1 MARKALISGIT
12 GQDGALLARHL
23 LERGYIVHGGVRNVA
38 AADTWRLRALG
49 IVDKVKLL
57 SLELLDEAGLKR
69 TLSEIEPDEFYN
81 LAAQSSVRTSFEQP
95 LYTTRANALAVTEL
109 LEAIRLE
116 HPAMRFYQ
124 ASSSDMFGK
133 ALESPQ
139 NETTGFRP
147 HSPYAVA
154 KAYAHWIT
162 ANYREAH
169 GLFACAGILFNHESP
184 WRGLSFV
191 TRKITAAIARIKHC
205 GDGKESL
212 ALGNLDASRDWG
224 FAGDYVV
231 GVWQMLQQEKPD
243 DFVLATGRAHSVR
256 QFAEGA
262 AAALG
267 FELEWEGT
275 ACDEVG
281 RDRKSGRIIVKVDP
295 RLFRPVDLTVLTGD
309 ASKARRVLGWS
320 PRVSFEQLVRMMAEA
335 DYDRLRRGE
344 ALL

>member
-23 LERGYIVHGGVRNVA
+23 LERGYIVYGGIRNGTA
-38 AADTWRLRALG
+38 TGTWRLSALG
-49 IVDKVKLL
+49 ILDKVKLQ
-57 SLELLDEAGLKR
+57 SLELMDEAGLR
-69 TLSEIEPDEFYN
+69 RALREIEPDEFYN
-81 LAAQSSVRTSFEQP
+81 LAAQSSVSVSFEQP

-109 LEAIRLE
+109 LEWIRLE
-116 HPAMRFYQ
+116 HPGMRFYQ
-124 ASSSDMFGK
+124 ASSSDIFGK

-147 HSPYAVA
+147 HSPYAIA

-162 ANYREAH
+162 ANYREAYA
-169 GLFACAGILFNHESP
+169 LFACAGILFNHESP

-191 TRKITAAIARIKHC
+191 TRKISATIARIKYC
-205 GDGKESL
+205 GDCKKSL

-231 GVWQMLQQEKPD
+231 GIWQMLQQDKPD
-243 DFVLATGRAHSVR
+243 DFVLATGRSHSVR
-256 QFAEGA
+256 QFAEAA

-267 FELEWEGT
+267 FEIEWEGT
-275 ACDEVG
+275 ESDEIG
-281 RDRKSGRIIVKVDP
+281 RDRKSGRVVVKVDP
-295 RLFRPVDLTVLTGD
+295 RLFRPVDLAVLTGD
-309 ASKARRVLGWS
+309 SSKARRELGWS
-320 PRVSFEQLVRMMAEA
+320 PQVTFEQLVCMMVEA
-335 DYDRLRRGE
+335 DYDRIRRGE